1 MASVANVRTDK
12 APTIEAISP
21 SQAVVLDANRI
32 EYVVDDLGRRLGVK
46 RISASLRRKVLKAMS
61 AESGDKGQLFVM
73 AATACCCVSIDGDLV
88 PFPMTELQIDALID
102 RLEQEGLNAV
112 AMTLGTKFA
121 PPKKDDDDLKNS

>member
-12 APTIEAISP
+12 APAVEAISP